1 LPTSLIARV
10 RRPAIA
16 LAVAALALAGLAPAA
31 LAADLA
37 VTTPYPSIAVAPG
50 ANASF
55 DLTIT
60 APTDG
65 TVNLAVSGTP
75 TGWTATL
82 HGGGFVISG
91 VSIVNGKAGTARL
104 DVTVPADTTVTEGRM
119 VVTAKQGGNTATLP
133 ITVGVSTAVAG
144 DVTLSST
151 SQTLTGPNDSTY
163 SFTVTVNNGSAQ
175 DQTVSATATGPT
187 GWTVDTKLSEAQA
200 ASIVV
205 KAGSS
210 TPITVSVTPA
220 PDAPPGPGI
229 IDLTVTAGTQTIPY
243 QLGVDITGSFKVTL
257 STPNQLVSAHGPA
270 GSGTTQQLVVKND
283 GTGPLTNV
291 KMTATQ
297 PTNWTITFDQETIPT
312 IPVDQQVTVTAT
324 ITPSGDAVTG
334 DYQMTMTATA
344 PGENGA
350 AAATTD
356 LAMTFTVETSPI
368 WLLAGVVLIIAILA
382 ALFYVFRTY
391 GRR

>member
-1 LPTSLIARV
+1 
-10 RRPAIA
+10 
-16 LAVAALALAGLAPAA
+16 
-31 LAADLA
+31 
-37 VTTPYPSIAVAPG
+37 
-50 ANASF
+50 
-55 DLTIT
+55 
-60 APTDG
+60 
-65 TVNLAVSGTP
+65 
-75 TGWTATL
+75 
-82 HGGGFVISG
+82 
-91 VSIVNGKAGTARL
+91 
-104 DVTVPADTTVTEGRM
+104 M

-133 ITVGVSTAVAG
+133 ITVGVSTSVAG

-175 DQTVSATATGPT
+175 DQTVSATATGPA

-220 PDAPPGPGI
+220 PTAPPGPNL

-243 QLGVDITGSFKVTL
+243 QLGVQITGSFKLTL
-257 STPNQLVSAHGPA
+257 STPNQLVSAHGAA
-270 GSGTTQQLVVKND
+270 GSGTTQQVVVKND
-283 GTGPLTNV
+283 GTGPLANV

-312 IPVDQQVTVTAT
+312 IPVGQEVTVTAT

-334 DYQMTMTATA
+334 DYQITITGSA
-344 PGENGA
+344 PGENGTN
-350 AAATTD
+350 AATND

-368 WLLAGVVLIIAILA
+368 WLLAGIVLIIAILA
-382 ALFYVFRTY
+382 GLFYVFRTY

>member
-1 LPTSLIARV
+1 MPTSLIARV

-16 LAVAALALAGLAPAA
+16 LAVSTLALAGLAPAA

-50 ANASF
+50 ASASF

-60 APTDG
+60 APNDG

-82 HGGGFVISG
+82 HGGGFVISS
-91 VSIVNGKAGTARL
+91 VSIIDGKAGTARL
-104 DVTVPADTTVTEGRM
+104 DVTIPADTTVTGGRM
-119 VVTAKQGGNTATLP
+119 VVTATQGGKTATLP
-133 ITVGVSTAVAG
+133 ITVGVSTSVAG

-175 DQTVSATATGPT
+175 DQTVSAAATGPA

-220 PDAPPGPGI
+220 PTAPPGPNI

-243 QLGVDITGSFKVTL
+243 QLGVQITGSFKLTL
-257 STPNQLVSAHGPA
+257 STPNQLVSAHGAA
-270 GSGTTQQLVVKND
+270 GSGTTQQVVVKND
-283 GTGPLTNV
+283 GTGPLANV

-312 IPVDQQVTVTAT
+312 IPVGQEVTVTAT

-334 DYQMTMTATA
+334 DYQITITGSA
-344 PGENGA
+344 PGENGTN
-350 AAATTD
+350 AATDD

-368 WLLAGVVLIIAILA
+368 WLLAGIVLIIAILA
-382 ALFYVFRTY
+382 GLFYVFRTY